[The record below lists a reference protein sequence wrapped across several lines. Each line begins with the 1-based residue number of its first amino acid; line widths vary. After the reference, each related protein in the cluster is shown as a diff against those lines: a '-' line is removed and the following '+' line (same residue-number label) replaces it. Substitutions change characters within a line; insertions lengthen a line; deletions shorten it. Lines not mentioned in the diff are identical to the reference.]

1 MYKKR
6 FTKDISGKDGTIGKA
21 FAESRDLL
29 LGSTSAEELRARVA
43 DVLSRSNV
51 NTPKSRLVQLKLSSM
66 SLDNGLMYVQNI
78 LFASMG
84 MGTY

>member
-6 FTKDISGKDGTIGKA
+6 FTKDISSKDGTIGKV
-21 FAESRDLL
+21 FSDHRDELMECRSIEAL
-29 LGSTSAEELRARVA
+29 RLKVEELF
-43 DVLSRSNV
+43 V
-51 NTPKSRLVQLKLSSM
+51 NGGIDTPKSRQIKLKLGSM
-66 SLDNGLMYVQNI
+66 SLNNGLIYVQNV

>member
-6 FTKDISGKDGTIGKA
+6 FNKDISEKDGTIGKA

-29 LGSTSAEELRARVA
+29 LGSTSAKELRARVA
-43 DVLSRSNV
+43 DVLSRNGID
-51 NTPKSRLVQLKLSSM
+51 TPKSRLILLKLSNM
-66 SLDNGLMYVQNI
+66 NLDNSLMYVQNI

>member
-6 FTKDISGKDGTIGKA
+6 FTRDISGKDGTIGKA
-21 FAESRDLL
+21 FAENRDLL
-29 LGSTSAEELRARVA
+29 LGSASAEELQTRVA

-51 NTPKSRLVQLKLSSM
+51 NTPKSRLVQMKLSSM

>member
-1 MYKKR
+1 MHKKR

-21 FAESRDLL
+21 FAENRDLL

-43 DVLSRSNV
+43 DVFSRNGID
-51 NTPKSRLVQLKLSSM
+51 TPKSRLVLLKLSSM
-66 SLDNGLMYVQNI
+66 NLSNGLMYVQNI